1 VAGSQLDGAGMAKL
15 KTLETAAVGL
25 QRVHALVERYALA
38 VKQGANTSQFTHQI
52 RRALEPLVGLL
63 KPQFGMLA
71 DQVASVNLVATRG
84 GSEQM
89 RVRGLREGVASL
101 RQGFEIAERKVREQ
115 HGTGDKEPGP
125 SVEGRGSSEH

>member
-1 VAGSQLDGAGMAKL
+1 VASSQLDGAGMAKI
-15 KTLETAAVGL
+15 KTLEEAMAGL

-38 VKQGANTSQFTHQI
+38 VKQGANPGQFVHPI
-52 RRALEPLVGLL
+52 RRALDPLVGLL
-63 KPQFGMLA
+63 KPQFGMLS

-101 RQGFEIAERKVREQ
+101 RQGLEIAERKVREQ
-115 HGTGDKEPGP
+115 HGSHDGGEEPKG
-125 SVEGRGSSEH
+125 GGA

>member
-1 VAGSQLDGAGMAKL
+1 MASSQLDGAGMAKM
-15 KTLETAAVGL
+15 KTLEDAATGL

-38 VKQGANTSQFTHQI
+38 VKQGSNASQYIQQI
-52 RRALEPLVGLL
+52 RRALDPLVGLL
-63 KPQFGMLA
+63 KPQFGMLS
-71 DQVASVNLVATRG
+71 DQVASVNLVASRG

-115 HGTGDKEPGP
+115 HGTEDKTPTAE
-125 SVEGRGSSEH
+125 E

>member
-1 VAGSQLDGAGMAKL
+1 MASSQVDGAGMAKL
-15 KTLETAAVGL
+15 KTLEEALVGL
-25 QRVHALVERYALA
+25 QRVHALVERYALT
-38 VKQGANTSQFTHQI
+38 VKQGGNAGQFVHQI

-63 KPQFGMLA
+63 KPQFGVLS

-101 RQGFEIAERKVREQ
+101 RQGFDIAERKVREQ
-115 HGTGDKEPGP
+115 HGTGDKPA
-125 SVEGRGSSEH
+125 V

>member
-1 VAGSQLDGAGMAKL
+1 MAGSQVDGAGMAKL
-15 KTLETAAVGL
+15 KTLEDALVGL

-38 VKQGANTSQFTHQI
+38 VKQGSNTSQFVHQI

-63 KPQFGMLA
+63 KPQFGLLS

-101 RQGFEIAERKVREQ
+101 RQGFDIAERKVREQ
-115 HGTGDKEPGP
+115 HALTVKPAE
-125 SVEGRGSSEH
+125 

>member
-1 VAGSQLDGAGMAKL
+1 MAGSQLDGPGTAKL
-15 KTLETAAVGL
+15 KTLEEAAAGL
-25 QRVHALVERYALA
+25 QRVHALVERLALE
-38 VKQGANTSQFTHQI
+38 VKQQGKHTGQHIHSI

-71 DQVASVNLVATRG
+71 DQVAAVNLVATRG

-101 RQGFEIAERKVREQ
+101 RQGLDIAERKVREQ
-115 HGTGDKEPGP
+115 HSAEDG
-125 SVEGRGSSEH
+125 GRGAEG